1 MEICHD
7 KEGQERKKAMNIT
20 RREWIRTAVLG
31 AGAVAIGPTRMK
43 TALAQNADRL
53 TAQFRADLEK
63 HASFGD
69 KYSGGTGDQKTADWI
84 SGRLKQSGYRVHEM
98 EFDAPFFVKRTARL
112 AAGSSA
118 VDVMPQGPVV
128 VTGPSGITA
137 PLVLAGDAGVD
148 VRGKIA
154 LVVLPFGRHAALGST
169 GIGAT
174 VTSTANAGARA
185 IVIVTTGPSGEAAML
200 NVPETPF
207 IPIPTAILAPKLS
220 AAFAE
225 AAKAGMIATLTLDGE
240 ATHRPCR
247 NIIAELNRGDRWI
260 VLTTPRTGWFGCVGE
275 RGTGTAVFLELASWL
290 STSFPDVSIYVMN
303 AGGHEYNFA
312 GSHRIVGSAPDPAK
326 TLVWAHIGAT
336 VAARDADE
344 SAGKLRMLD
353 TADPQRS
360 LMVTDRARM
369 AAVEGFRGLSGL
381 ETPTAVRPGAGEL
394 STFTDRGYTT
404 AFAVIGIHRWFHTV
418 EDTLERTDA
427 KLLVPVLR
435 AHQRTIEQ
443 LVRKSV

>member
-1 MEICHD
+1 MEIRHD
-7 KEGQERKKAMNIT
+7 KEGQEKEEEMNIT
-20 RREWIRTAVLG
+20 RRELIRTAVIG
-31 AGAVAIGPTRMK
+31 AGATAIGATRMK
-43 TALAQNADRL
+43 TALAQDTDRI

-84 SGRLKQSGYRVHEM
+84 SDRLKQSGYRVREM
-98 EFDAPFFVKRTARL
+98 EFDAPYFVKRTARF

-118 VDVMPQGPVV
+118 VDVVPQGPVV
-128 VTGPSGITA
+128 VTGAGGITA
-137 PLVLAGDAGVD
+137 PLALAGDPGVD

-154 LVVLPFGRHAALGST
+154 LVVLPFGRHAALGTT

-174 VTSTANAGARA
+174 VTSTAKVGARA
-185 IVIVTTGPSGEAAML
+185 TGPSGEAAML

-207 IPIPTAILAPKLS
+207 VPIPTAILAPKLS
-220 AAFAE
+220 APFVE
-225 AAKAGMIATLTLDGE
+225 AARAGATATLTLDGD
-240 ATHRPCR
+240 AAHRPCR
-247 NIIAELNRGDRWI
+247 NIIAELNRSDRWI

-275 RGTGTAVFLELASWL
+275 RGTGTAVFLELAAWL
-290 STSFPDVSIYVMN
+290 STTFPDLSIYVMN

-312 GSHRIVGSAPDPAK
+312 GSHRIVASAPDPAK
-326 TLVWAHIGAT
+326 TLAWAHIGAT

-344 SAGKLRMLD
+344 SGGKLRMLD

-360 LMVTDRARM
+360 LMVTEHART
-369 AAVEGFRGLSGL
+369 AAVEGFRGLNGL

-427 KLLVPVLR
+427 RLLVPVLR
-435 AHQRTIEQ
+435 AHQRTIEL
-443 LVRKSV
+443 LVKPGIG

>member
-1 MEICHD
+1 M
-7 KEGQERKKAMNIT
+7 KIT
-20 RREWIRTAVLG
+20 RRELIRTAVLG
-31 AGAVAIGPTRMK
+31 AGVAAIGSKRTT
-43 TALAQNADRL
+43 TALAQDTDRI
-53 TAQFRADLEK
+53 TAQFRADLER

-69 KYSGGTGDQKTADWI
+69 KYSGGAGDLKTADWI
-84 SGRLKQSGYRVHEM
+84 SGRLRQSGYQVREL
-98 EFDAPFFVKRTARL
+98 EFDAPFFVKRTARFT
-112 AAGSSA
+112 AGSSA
-118 VDVMPQGPVV
+118 VDVVPQGPVV
-128 VTGPSGITA
+128 VTGASGITA
-137 PLVLAGDAGVD
+137 PLALAGDSGVD

-154 LVVLPFGRHAALGST
+154 LVVLPFGRHAALGT
-169 GIGAT
+169 GGIGAT
-174 VTSTANAGARA
+174 VTSTAKAGARA

-207 IPIPTAILAPKLS
+207 VPIPTAILAPKLS
-220 AAFAE
+220 TPFVDAAMGGAS
-225 AAKAGMIATLTLDGE
+225 ATLTLDGD
-240 ATHRPCR
+240 ATHRPCK
-247 NIIAELNRGDRWI
+247 NVIAELNRSDRWI

-290 STSFPDVSIYVMN
+290 SASFPDLSIYVMN

-312 GSHRIVGSAPDPAK
+312 GSHRIVASAPDPAK

-344 SAGKLRMLD
+344 SGGKLRMLD
-353 TADPQRS
+353 SADPQRS

-369 AAVEGFRGLSGL
+369 AATEGFRGLSGL

-427 KLLVPVLR
+427 RLLVPVLR
-435 AHQRTIEQ
+435 AHQRTIEL
-443 LVRKSV
+443 LVKPGIG